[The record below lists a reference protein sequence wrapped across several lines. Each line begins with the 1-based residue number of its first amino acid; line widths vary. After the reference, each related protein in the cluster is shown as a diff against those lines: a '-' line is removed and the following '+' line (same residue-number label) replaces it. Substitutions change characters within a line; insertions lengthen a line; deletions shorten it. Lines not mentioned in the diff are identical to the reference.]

1 MSLDEIGEM
10 LSGSGESRRWSEI
23 MADRIAVLDAQIARM
38 QGAREFLEHVASKH
52 RQAPDG
58 CPHFEALI
66 WQRTSGAAEPE
77 GELAYGAVRA
87 EPR

>member
-1 MSLDEIGEM
+1 
-10 LSGSGESRRWSEI
+10 
-23 MADRIAVLDAQIARM
+23 MAILDAQIARM

-66 WQRTSGAAEPE
+66 WQRTVGAAGSE
-77 GELAYGAVRA
+77 GELTSDPVRA